1 MFKTGYLFLNLL
13 KLLVKKLDQ
22 SLVLGLVLG
31 IVILWLGIIVI
42 LVSYPLTKG
51 TIDPRKYNY
60 RPWQPKFVK
69 ELTDAKA
76 KELGKRDGKLGVN
89 LGILM
94 ILIGIASFI
103 LGLAGQGFYTLYLL
117 NIFVIVVL
125 LLIFYV
131 YARAYKDSKGKA

>member
-1 MFKTGYLFLNLL
+1 
-13 KLLVKKLDQ
+13 
-22 SLVLGLVLG
+22 
-31 IVILWLGIIVI
+31 VILWLGIIVI